1 MKRFFSGFSEAM
13 QAIAA
18 VGVGVA
24 VILNVA
30 QIVYRYVLFDP
41 LAWTEEVMRYMMVWI
56 TMLAAAAS
64 LYRGEEADAGMLGW
78 VPSPAIQQMLHY
90 LRIALVF
97 VFGLMLAWYGLP
109 FALGSRT
116 QVSAAA
122 QIPMIYPNLALS
134 VGGLAIALM
143 AIGMVLAPVPRRD
156 DTIRPED
163 VS

>member
-1 MKRFFSGFSEAM
+1 MKRFFSGLSEAM

-18 VGVGVA
+18 VGIGVA

-41 LAWTEEVMRYMMVWI
+41 LAWTEEVMRYTMVWI

-78 VPSPAIQQMLHY
+78 VPWPAIQRMLHF
-90 LRIALVF
+90 LRITLVF
-97 VFGLMLAWYGLP
+97 IFGLMLAWYGLP
-109 FALGSRT
+109 FALGART

>member
-1 MKRFFSGFSEAM
+1 M
-13 QAIAA
+13 QAIEA
-18 VGVGVA
+18 VGIGTA
-24 VILNVA
+24 VLLNVA
-30 QIVYRYVLFDP
+30 QIIYRYVLFDP

-64 LYRGEEADAGMLGW
+64 LYRGEEANAGMQGW
-78 VPSPAIQQMLHY
+78 LRSTRIQRMLHF

-97 VFGLMLAWYGLP
+97 TFGLMLAWYGLP
-109 FALGSRT
+109 FALGART
-116 QVSAAA
+116 QISAAA
-122 QIPMIYPNLALS
+122 RIPMIYPNLALS

-143 AIGMVLAPVPRRD
+143 AIGMVLAPVPKRD